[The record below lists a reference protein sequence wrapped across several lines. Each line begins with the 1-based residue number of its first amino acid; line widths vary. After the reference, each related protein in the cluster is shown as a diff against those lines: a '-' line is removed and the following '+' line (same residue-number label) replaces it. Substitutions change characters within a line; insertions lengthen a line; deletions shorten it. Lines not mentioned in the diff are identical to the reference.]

1 LSKRVTVV
9 NGGRSMERAI
19 SLRSG
24 RRAASALED
33 LGFEVAVVDPDHRFV
48 RHTLEHRPAFVF
60 VAMHGRGGEDGTL
73 QDILEILGVPYTG
86 SDVHASARCLDKHAF
101 KQILTA
107 AGLAT
112 PRWHSF
118 NREAFSQFGAGE
130 TLPAL
135 TEQLG
140 FPLVVKPAR
149 EGSSLGIKV
158 VHGPDEFL
166 AAIVGAFN
174 YDDRVLIERFV
185 KGRELAVTVIGPAD
199 EPRALPVVEI
209 VTAEPYY
216 TFTAHYE
223 TGAATLKVAGLEEAE
238 LDRVQR
244 VAREAY
250 SLAGCRDLAR
260 VDIILDEEGPQILEI
275 NTVPGLTETGPTPF
289 AADAAGMGFDELIA
303 AITHRVSGS
312 RDDR

>member
-1 LSKRVTVV
+1 MSDRVTVV

-24 RRAASALED
+24 RRATSALED
-33 LGFEVAVVDPDHRFV
+33 LGFEVDVVDPDHRFV
-48 RHTLEHRPAFVF
+48 RHTMERRPAFVF

-101 KQILTA
+101 KQMLTA

-112 PRWHSF
+112 PPWHSF

-130 TLPAL
+130 TLPVL
-135 TEQLG
+135 TDQLG

-158 VHGPDEFL
+158 VHRPDEFL

-174 YDDRVLIERFV
+174 YDDRVLIEEFV
-185 KGRELAVTVIGPAD
+185 SGRELAVTVIGPAD
-199 EPRALPVVEI
+199 DPRALPVVEI

-223 TGAATLKVAGLEEAE
+223 TGAATLRVADLEPAE
-238 LDRVQR
+238 LAGVQQ
-244 VAREAY
+244 AAQGAY

-260 VDIILDEEGPQILEI
+260 VDIILDGTGPKILEV

-289 AADAAGMGFDELIA
+289 AADAAGLDFNELIA
-303 AITHRVSGS
+303 AIIRRVS
-312 RDDR
+312 RR

>member
-1 LSKRVTVV
+1 MGDRVTVV

-24 RRAASALED
+24 RRASSALED

-48 RHTLEHRPAFVF
+48 RHTIEHRPAFVF

-101 KQILTA
+101 KQMLSA
-107 AGLAT
+107 AGLPT

-158 VHGPDEFL
+158 VRSPDEFL

-174 YDDRVLIERFV
+174 YDDRVLIEKFV
-185 KGRELAVTVIGPAD
+185 EGRELAVTVIGPAE
-199 EPRALPVVEI
+199 EPRALPIVEI

-223 TGAATLKVAGLEEAE
+223 TGAATLRVADLPDAE
-238 LDRVQR
+238 LEQVQNA
-244 VAREAY
+244 ARAAY

-260 VDIILDEEGPQILEI
+260 VDIILDDSGPQILEI

-289 AADAAGMGFDELIA
+289 AADAAGLDFGDLIS
-303 AITHRVSGS
+303 AIVRRVTA
-312 RDDR
+312 R

>member
-1 LSKRVTVV
+1 MGDRVTVV

-24 RRAASALED
+24 RRAATALED
-33 LGFEVAVVDPDHRFV
+33 LGFEVAVVDPDHHFV
-48 RHTLEHRPAFVF
+48 RHMMEHRPAFVF

-101 KQILTA
+101 KQALSA

-112 PRWHSF
+112 PAWHSF

-158 VHGPDEFL
+158 VHRPDEFL

-174 YDDRVLIERFV
+174 YDDRVLIEEFV
-185 KGRELAVTVIGPAD
+185 KGRELAVTVIGPA
-199 EPRALPVVEI
+199 EHPRALPLVEI

-223 TGAATLKVAGLEEAE
+223 TGAATLRVAE
-238 LDRVQR
+238 LDEDELARVQK
-244 VAREAY
+244 AAEDAY

-260 VDIILDEEGPQILEI
+260 VDIILDSAGPQILEI

-289 AADAAGMGFDELIA
+289 AADAGGLDFNELIA
-303 AITHRVSGS
+303 AIIRRVGEE
-312 RDDR
+312 

>member
-1 LSKRVTVV
+1 MGKRVTVV

-48 RHTLEHRPAFVF
+48 RHIAEHRPAFVF

-73 QDILEILGVPYTG
+73 QDILEILGIPYTG
-86 SDVHASARCLDKHAF
+86 SDVRASARCLDKHAF
-101 KQILTA
+101 KQALAA
-107 AGLAT
+107 AGLPT
-112 PRWHSF
+112 PGWHSF

-158 VHGPDEFL
+158 VHRPDEFL

-174 YDDRVLIERFV
+174 YDDRVLIEEFV
-185 KGRELAVTVIGPAD
+185 EGRELAVTVLGSAD
-199 EPRALPVVEI
+199 DPRALPVVEI
-209 VTAEPYY
+209 STAEPYY

-223 TGAATLKVAGLEEAE
+223 TGAATLAVAE
-238 LDRVQR
+238 LDEGELSRVQSA
-244 VAREAY
+244 ARDAY

-260 VDIILDEEGPQILEI
+260 VDIILGDSGPEVLEI

-289 AADAAGMGFDELIA
+289 AADAAGLEFDELIA
-303 AITHRVSGS
+303 AIIRRVDQG
-312 RDDR
+312 

>member
-1 LSKRVTVV
+1 VSGVGERVTVV

-24 RRAASALED
+24 RRAAGALEE
-33 LGFEVAVVDPDHRFV
+33 LGFEVEVVDPDHRFV
-48 RHTLEHRPAFVF
+48 RHMLDHRPAFVF

-73 QDILEILGVPYTG
+73 QDILEILAVPYTG

-101 KQILTA
+101 KQILA
-107 AGLAT
+107 GAGLPT

-158 VHGPDEFL
+158 VRSPDEFL
-166 AAIVGAFN
+166 TAIVGAFS

-185 KGRELAVTVIGPAD
+185 EGRELAVTVIGPA
-199 EPRALPVVEI
+199 EAPRALPVVEI

-223 TGAATLKVAGLEEAE
+223 TGAATLRVAE
-238 LDRVQR
+238 LEGAELERVTEAAER
-244 VAREAY
+244 AY

-260 VDIILDEEGPQILEI
+260 VDIILDSEGPQILEI

-289 AADAAGMGFDELIA
+289 AADAAGMDFDELIA
-303 AITHRVSGS
+303 AIISRVGG
-312 RDDR
+312 RR

>member
-1 LSKRVTVV
+1 MADRVTVV

-24 RRAASALED
+24 RRASSALED

-48 RHTLEHRPAFVF
+48 RHTIEHRPAFVF

-101 KQILTA
+101 KQMLSA

-158 VHGPDEFL
+158 VHSPDEFL

-174 YDDRVLIERFV
+174 YDDRVLIEQFI
-185 KGRELAVTVIGPAD
+185 KGRELAVTVIGSAED
-199 EPRALPVVEI
+199 PRALPVVEI

-223 TGAATLKVAGLEEAE
+223 TGAATLRVAE
-238 LDRVQR
+238 LADAELEQVQNA
-244 VAREAY
+244 ARNAY

-260 VDIILDEEGPQILEI
+260 VDIILDDSGPQILEI

-289 AADAAGMGFDELIA
+289 AADAAGLDFGELIS
-303 AITHRVSGS
+303 AIIRRVTAG
-312 RDDR
+312 

>member
-1 LSKRVTVV
+1 
-9 NGGRSMERAI
+9 MERAI

-24 RRAASALED
+24 RRASSALEE
-33 LGFEVAVVDPDHRFV
+33 LGFEVDVVDPDHRFV
-48 RHTLEHRPAFVF
+48 RHTIEQRPAFVF

-101 KQILTA
+101 KQMLSG

-112 PRWHSF
+112 PSWHSF

-158 VHGPDEFL
+158 VPSPDEFL

-185 KGRELAVTVIGPAD
+185 EGRELAVTVLGPA
-199 EPRALPVVEI
+199 EKPRALPVVEI
-209 VTAEPYY
+209 VTTEPYY

-223 TGAATLKVAGLEEAE
+223 TGAATLRVAE
-238 LDRVQR
+238 LSDAELERVQK
-244 VAREAY
+244 AAQDAY

-260 VDIILDEEGPQILEI
+260 VDIILDDSGPQILEI

-289 AADAAGMGFDELIA
+289 AADAAGLEFSDLIT
-303 AITHRVSGS
+303 AIISRVTAH
-312 RDDR
+312 